1 MSADRP
7 PVTTRP
13 GADRVIG
20 VDLGGT
26 KLLAG
31 VVDRD
36 LRVHARARRAA
47 PREDPET
54 LLDAVADVVAELRT
68 QAGGEVRGVGYGIPC
83 LLDADRRVAMS
94 STHLPL
100 VGVPFAA
107 AMAERTGLPVA
118 VENDANLAL
127 LAEQRQ
133 GAAAGATDALM
144 LTLGTGIGGA
154 VMIGGAL
161 QRGARGAAGELGHMV
176 VWADGPPCGPGCP
189 SRGCL
194 ESLASGTALVREAR
208 RAAARH
214 PDSGLGRAGAEGR
227 EIDGAL
233 VTELAAAGDGVAAAV
248 LAEVGA
254 WLGVGLVSLVNV
266 FNPEVIVVG
275 GGVSAAGELLLGP
288 ARAVVA
294 ARAQPM
300 PGAPVRIAT
309 AHFGAESGMLGAA
322 VLAYDSIDRR
332 GS

>member
-1 MSADRP
+1 MSAERP
-7 PVTTRP
+7 PATADP

-36 LRVHARARRAA
+36 LRVHARVRRAA
-47 PREDPET
+47 PSEDTET
-54 LLDAVADVVAELRT
+54 LLGAVADAVEELRG
-68 QAGGEVRGVGYGIPC
+68 QAGGEVLGVGYGIPC
-83 LLDADRRVAMS
+83 LLDAGRAVAVS

-100 VGVPFAA
+100 VGVRFAA
-107 AMAERTGLPVA
+107 AMAERTGLAGFVD
-118 VENDANLAL
+118 NDANLAL

-133 GAAAGATDALM
+133 GAARGARDAVM

-154 VMIGGAL
+154 ILIDGAL
-161 QRGARGAAGELGHMV
+161 HRGARGGAGELGHMV

-194 ESLASGTALVREAR
+194 EALASGTALLRAAR
-208 RAAARH
+208 RAATRH
-214 PDSGLGRAGAEGR
+214 PESGLGRAQAAGR
-227 EIDGAL
+227 TIDGAL
-233 VTELAAAGDGVAAAV
+233 VSELAGGGDGVAAAV
-248 LAEVGA
+248 LAELGS
-254 WLGVGLVSLVNV
+254 WLGIGLTSLVNV
-266 FNPEVIVVG
+266 FNPEVIVIG
-275 GGVSAAGELLLGP
+275 GGVGAAGELILGP

-294 ARAQPM
+294 ARALPM
-300 PGAPVRIAT
+300 PGAPVRIAA

-332 GS
+332 AI